1 MALKARGRGVAG
13 KALQSLYLN
22 RTKSMRGV
30 HGGAAE
36 TGFVLCRSAAYL
48 GGTTCYRQRSRAMKA
63 IFLAIAARL
72 KAEPVPCWSDYLRSQ
87 GGFRG

>member
-1 MALKARGRGVAG
+1 
-13 KALQSLYLN
+13 
-22 RTKSMRGV
+22 
-30 HGGAAE
+30 
-36 TGFVLCRSAAYL
+36 
-48 GGTTCYRQRSRAMKA
+48 MKA